1 MTNADVVDRELSTGL
16 YSIAALAE
24 KMGQGA
30 GGHAPASRLV
40 EQRPAIRNH
49 FGPVTEGGARRQRIG
64 SRSYHNL
71 HSSRQERTARLARG
85 RRELVMMMKLFN
97 RS

>member
-30 GGHAPASRLV
+30 GGH
-40 EQRPAIRNH
+40 
-49 FGPVTEGGARRQRIG
+49 RQ
-64 SRSYHNL
+64 H
-71 HSSRQERTARLARG
+71 RG
-85 RRELVMMMKLFN
+85 WWNNGQLSATISDL
-97 RS
+97 